1 MSTKRRTEARPVAC
15 LYTRVH
21 YGGENARTAAL
32 LNRTN
37 EFHKQNVDQKH
48 ACYRK
53 MQTAQFRFS
62 KAQRQAKLDN
72 MLLRTASICEKTINK
87 GAKK

>member
-1 MSTKRRTEARPVAC
+1 MVC
-15 LYTRVH
+15 LYSRVR
-21 YGGENARTAAL
+21 YGGENARTTAL

-48 ACYRK
+48 ACCRK
-53 MQTAQFRFS
+53 MQTAQFCFC
-62 KAQRQAKLDN
+62 KVQRQAKLDN
-72 MLLRTASICEKTINK
+72 TFLRTAASCEKTIKK